1 MRALL
6 GTAGLIS
13 LAGLGGRDSP
23 RECVRRPLERNHHL
37 RGGAGGGG
45 GRGQRHQ
52 LLDTSVVSTGQ
63 QAAANMKRPTGDD
76 QAACGEGSGIT
87 SAFANSTA
95 VRVASLCAA

>member
-45 GRGQRHQ
+45 EGGNGISCLTPALFPR
-52 LLDTSVVSTGQ
+52 
-63 QAAANMKRPTGDD
+63 ANRQRPT
-76 QAACGEGSGIT
+76 
-87 SAFANSTA
+87 
-95 VRVASLCAA
+95 